1 MRVCDDKWFAN
12 REYLR
17 GRTYTNLNDYLRS
30 EAEGMWMAWDAND
43 LHTLA
48 TTWQTGDICKTS
60 AAGSTAQGN
69 LSSVLAGIKPKALIM
84 PSQQDMLLQHC

>member
-1 MRVCDDKWFAN
+1 
-12 REYLR
+12 
-17 GRTYTNLNDYLRS
+17 
-30 EAEGMWMAWDAND
+30 MAWDAND

-48 TTWQTGDICKTS
+48 TTWQTGDISKTS

-84 PSQQDMLLQHC
+84 PSQQDMLFGVSRVLSERCSAD